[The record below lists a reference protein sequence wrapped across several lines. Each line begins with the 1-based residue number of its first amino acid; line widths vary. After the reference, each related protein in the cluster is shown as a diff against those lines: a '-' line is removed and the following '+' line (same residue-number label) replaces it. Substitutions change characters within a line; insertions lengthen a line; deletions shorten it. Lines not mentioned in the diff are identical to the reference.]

1 MAYDPRM
8 LQLTRMG
15 INMMG
20 PQAGPFDRANQ
31 PKRWWEQP
39 LPQAQQRNDDNP
51 SGQMANQPA
60 NPSKQQ
66 PSLLQMLMLGANPTY
81 SGTPA
86 APGSPQAKAWS
97 DMQSLFKSAGPA
109 AGALGPWGLLG
120 SMGLPGGAGWGGSST
135 PG

>member
-20 PQAGPFDRANQ
+20 PQAGPFDRVNQ

-39 LPQAQQRNDDNP
+39 LPQAQQRSDDNP

-60 NPSKQQ
+60 KQ
-66 PSLLQMLMLGANPTY
+66 PSLFDMMLNLGKMTRPEYDKAINSP
-81 SGTPA
+81 GA
-86 APGSPQAKAWS
+86 FGIAPK
-97 DMQSLFKSAGPA
+97 DAGM
-109 AGALGPWGLLG
+109 LGPWALLG
-120 SMGLPGGAGWGGSST
+120 SMGLPGGTGWGGSGT
-135 PG
+135 TG